1 MHGLHPAVVRE
12 QVAAEPGQHGE
23 AGADRQDCAV
33 RVGGP
38 GELLAELDGTA
49 VQILA
54 FAKPFLRCKT
64 LLAFAHQPLIG
75 RFELARALR
84 DPMLQRFAAL
94 AIAFLRLS
102 PLLQPALRSTLLLAG
117 AHGGAGR
124 HIATLSSP
132 RTSPD

>member
-1 MHGLHPAVVRE
+1 MLRRPPRSTLTDTLFPYTALFRS
-12 QVAAEPGQHGE
+12 HGE

-49 VQILA
+49 VQFLA

-64 LLAFAHQPLIG
+64 LLAFAHQPIIG

-84 DPMLQRFAAL
+84 DPMLQRFAEDRKST
-94 AIAFLRLS
+94 RLN
-102 PLLQPALRSTLLLAG
+102 
-117 AHGGAGR
+117 
-124 HIATLSSP
+124 SSH
-132 RTSPD
+132 